1 MRRTLSHKGESL
13 GQRFRFGNS
22 RHTDE
27 HFRQSFEPVH
37 QSERDEWVSVN
48 RNASCVHKLTIS
60 KKVLVVE
67 DHADLL
73 FILEKMLTFF
83 GWDTV
88 LAASAR
94 EALNKLELHLPSVIL
109 MDMRMPEMN
118 GFELAR
124 ILKAH
129 PVYRNIPILA
139 ASAYSGRPAR
149 ERCLAAGC
157 DDFISKPFAISALQK
172 VLTDLV
178 SPERQNRCAGSD
190 SRTSLT
196 ADNS

>member
-1 MRRTLSHKGESL
+1 M
-13 GQRFRFGNS
+13 
-22 RHTDE
+22 
-27 HFRQSFEPVH
+27 
-37 QSERDEWVSVN
+37 VSVN
-48 RNASCVHKLTIS
+48 RNGSWENKLTIS
-60 KKVLVVE
+60 RKVLVVE

-73 FILEKMLTFF
+73 FILEKVLTSF

-88 LAASAR
+88 LAGSGR
-94 EALNKLELHLPSVIL
+94 EALNKLERALPSVIL

-118 GFELAR
+118 GFELAG

-129 PVYRNIPILA
+129 PVYRDIPILA

-172 VLTDLV
+172 VLTCLV
-178 SPERQNRCAGSD
+178 SAER
-190 SRTSLT
+190 
-196 ADNS
+196 